1 MVTWLWV
8 CGEAMHRGGSAWW
21 SEVAYLMVAEERDT
35 EVGGGERREKEK
47 ESSISNVTGGGPIGG
62 V

>member
-1 MVTWLWV
+1 
-8 CGEAMHRGGSAWW
+8 
-21 SEVAYLMVAEERDT
+21 MVAEERDT